1 MFVAGKDMHTAG
13 GIIVAVLG
21 MAHATKV
28 DVVIQGE
35 GPGGDSR
42 GESGDNEDCELHSGQ
57 TGCLDYQS

>member
-1 MFVAGKDMHTAG
+1 MHTAG